1 MLYLLFQLDGDRYA
15 LNVAQIAEVLPLAA
29 TKSIPGT
36 PAWVAG
42 VI

>member
-29 TKSIPGT
+29 TKSIPGA
-36 PAWVAG
+36 PAWVSG